1 MRRYYEYVLILFLST
16 ALVAQ
21 AWIFQKTTRFPSGTT
36 SDVVHHYFM
45 TKALEKARKVGKK
58 GEVPIGAVIV
68 RNDTLSSAPD
78 QVYTLLSAQANQVET
93 RSDASAHAELLSL
106 RQAAARQQNWRL
118 RNCTLYSTLE
128 PCAMCLSA
136 AQSFRVD
143 AIVYGAPDLR
153 LGAIVTHQQLLQ
165 QSHPFHTIS
174 AVVSGVLEEE
184 SAELLRNFF
193 RERRRQ
199 QGSQV
204 RRPVSG
210 KNFLWKLRK
219 H

>member
-1 MRRYYEYVLILFLST
+1 MK
-16 ALVAQ
+16 Q
-21 AWIFQKTTRFPSGTT
+21 
-36 SDVVHHYFM
+36 
-45 TKALEKARKVGKK
+45 ALEQARKVGKQ
-58 GEVPIGAVIV
+58 GEVPIGAAIV
-68 RNDTLSSAPD
+68 RNDTISSASD

-93 RSDASAHAELLSL
+93 RSDASAHAELVSL
-106 RQAAARQQNWRL
+106 RQAAARQRNWRL
-118 RNCTLYSTLE
+118 LNCTLYSTLE

-136 AQSFRVD
+136 ALAFRID
-143 AIVYGAPDLR
+143 SIVYGAPDLR
-153 LGAIVTHQQLLQ
+153 LGAIVTHQQLLN
-165 QSHPFHTIS
+165 QSHPFHAIS

-193 RERRRQ
+193 RERRQQ

>member
-1 MRRYYEYVLILFLST
+1 
-16 ALVAQ
+16 
-21 AWIFQKTTRFPSGTT
+21 
-36 SDVVHHYFM
+36 M
-45 TKALEKARKVGKK
+45 TKALEQARKVGTK

-68 RNDTLSSAPD
+68 RNDTLASAQD

-118 RNCTLYSTLE
+118 LNCTLYSTLE
-128 PCAMCLSA
+128 PCAMCCSA
-136 AQSFRVD
+136 ALAFRVS

-153 LGAIVTHQQLLQ
+153 LGAIVTHYQLLN

-193 RERRRQ
+193 RERRQ
-199 QGSQV
+199 LGSQV
-204 RRPVSG
+204 RRPFSD
-210 KNFLWKLRK
+210 KNVFWKLRK
-219 H
+219 R